1 VMEQGRMALLGT
13 GRKDPVP
20 AELFGNK
27 AAMLARIAS
36 LSIRIPPAFV
46 LGVSLCE
53 DYFAQDRHLPA
64 DLPDLLR
71 DGINYLEGATG
82 RQFNDPRRPLLVS
95 VRSGAAVSMPGMMS
109 TVLNV
114 GLTNGGVKALI
125 AQSGN
130 PRFGWDSY
138 RRLIASYGEGVAHHD
153 RRVYDRV
160 MAERID
166 RLGLTDESELDSKT
180 LQFLAKEYE
189 DLFLRLEREPFPEDA
204 AEQLRG
210 AITAVLDSWASPRVE
225 AYRRLNLVRGA
236 KGTAVTVQAMV
247 FGNMGF
253 LSGSGVAFTRNPWT
267 GTKQMVVDF
276 RFGVQGEDVV
286 SGEREAD
293 QEPRFRRLMPKAYK
307 ELLRAGKD
315 LEVHLKDMQDLE
327 FTVQE
332 GELYLLQTRD
342 GKRSPLAALKIA
354 VELAEEGSITART
367 ALERLEGIDLTLIQE
382 QRVLTDRS
390 PLAKGTPASVGIV
403 TGEIVLS
410 SARAVER
417 APDGAVILIKESLTP
432 DDLPGVAA
440 SAGIVTAHG
449 NRMAHAVVVARQ
461 LGKACVVN
469 VVDLVIDRNRRTVTL
484 GSTELPEGAQLSM
497 DSQSGELYEGTV
509 EVVQE
514 RPLELIAQVERWR
527 EERASPSGR

>member
-1 VMEQGRMALLGT
+1 MEQGRMALLGT
-13 GRKDPVP
+13 GRHDPVP
-20 AELFGNK
+20 AEQFGNK

-46 LGVSLCE
+46 LGVSLCQ
-53 DYFAQDRHLPA
+53 DYYAQDRHLPA

-71 DGINYLEGATG
+71 EGINYLEGATG
-82 RQFNDPRRPLLVS
+82 RRFNDPRKPLLVS

-114 GLTNGGVKALI
+114 GLTNGGVRALI

-153 RRVYDRV
+153 RRAYDRV
-160 MAERID
+160 LAERID
-166 RLGLTDESELDSKT
+166 SLGLTDETELDSKT

-189 DLFLRLEREPFPEDA
+189 DTFVRLAREPFPEDA
-204 AEQLRG
+204 AKQLRG
-210 AITAVLDSWASPRVE
+210 AIASVLDSWASPRVE
-225 AYRRLNLVRGA
+225 AYRKMNLVQGA
-236 KGTAVTVQAMV
+236 RGTAVTVQAMV

-267 GTKQMVVDF
+267 GTNEMVVDF

-293 QEPRFRRLMPKAYK
+293 EEPRFRRLMPKAYK
-307 ELLRAGKD
+307 ELLRAGKE
-315 LEVHLKDMQDLE
+315 LEIDIKDMQDLE

-342 GKRSPLAALKIA
+342 GKRSPQAALRIA
-354 VELAEEGSITART
+354 VELVEEGTISTRT
-367 ALERLEGIDLTLIQE
+367 ALERLEGIDLNLIQE
-382 QRVLTDRS
+382 QRVVTDRS
-390 PLAKGTPASVGIV
+390 PLTKGTPASVGIV
-403 TGEIVLS
+403 TGEIVLTA
-410 SARAVER
+410 ARAVER
-417 APDGAVILIKESLTP
+417 AHDGPVILVKGSLTP
-432 DDLPGVAA
+432 DDLAGVAA

-469 VVDLVIDRNRRTVTL
+469 VVDLAIDPNRHIITL
-484 GSTELPEGAQLSM
+484 GGKELPEGAQLSM
-497 DSQSGELYEGTV
+497 DSRSGELFEGAV
-509 EVVQE
+509 EVAQE
-514 RPLELIAQVERWR
+514 RPLDLIAQVDRWR
-527 EERASPSGR
+527 VG